1 MNKKILYIAAAVLFI
16 LALISFRA
24 GKETANVRKQTE
36 LKKSEAIT
44 TGLRQEQSKEPEI
57 AAMDERPDFSPKK
70 QPMAQSVPVAA
81 NKPGITIIKPIVK
94 ENPKSLSEDIE
105 NKSRQRDTDSFS
117 SHSGLTAPK
126 KESDV
131 FSEEDEGA
139 GDSAITKVN
148 RQPSESE
155 SKEMNERGIIMY

>member
-1 MNKKILYIAAAVLFI
+1 MNRKILYIAAAILFI
-16 LALISFRA
+16 LALISFRV
-24 GKETANVRKQTE
+24 GKETVNIRKQE
-36 LKKSEAIT
+36 LKKPEAIT

-57 AAMDERPDFSPKK
+57 AAMDERQDFSPKK
-70 QPMAQSVPVAA
+70 QPIAQSVPAAA

-94 ENPKSLSEDIE
+94 ENSKSFSEDIE

-117 SHSGLTAPK
+117 SRSGLTAPK

-131 FSEEDEGA
+131 FSEEDATA

-148 RQPSESE
+148 KYPSESE